1 MEETDYNPSNYP
13 LVETGITNRIIIKD
27 PGKELRDEF
36 AGQALI
42 GLISHYGVKDY
53 DTLADWSYE
62 FADAMMNKRKKR

>member
-42 GLISHYGVKDY
+42 GLISHCGVKDC
-53 DTLADWSYE
+53 DTLADLAYE

>member
-1 MEETDYNPSNYP
+1 MDDKVYNPSNYP

-42 GLISHYGVKDY
+42 GLISHCGVKDC
-53 DTLADWSYE
+53 DTLADLAYE

>member
-1 MEETDYNPSNYP
+1 MDDKVYNPSNYP
-13 LVETGITNRIIIKD
+13 LVETAITNRLIIKD

-42 GLISHYGVKDY
+42 GLISHCGVKDC
-53 DTLADWSYE
+53 DTLADLAYE